1 MGMEVPTLRKYR
13 LGELMKIKL
22 KDGAALSNNWKSCGC
37 SAEDWADLKSG
48 KSIEVNSVPKLIEDN
63 VDVVESAS
71 KSKNKSKESK

>member
-1 MGMEVPTLRKYR
+1 
-13 LGELMKIKL
+13 MKIKL
-22 KDGAALSNNWKSCGC
+22 KNPQALPNAWKSCGC

-71 KSKNKSKESK
+71 KPKEKKQGGNK